1 MFAGM
6 TEAEFDQLCTEVQK
20 KFPDTEKKRLSRP
33 DRVRDIGAGRPFA
46 LDLRNRVLLVLFYYR
61 TYVSQDV
68 AGAMFGIGQASVSRS
83 ISLTEPLLKQCLP
96 IPEKIY
102 KDSKRISSVEELAEI
117 FPGMVC
123 LTDASEQP
131 TNRPKRKDMEE
142 SHYSGKA
149 GTHTAKVQY
158 TVNIHGAIVHK
169 TPHSPGR
176 VNDVKIYQMKHPT
189 FWSGE
194 EDGEELRHYM
204 DRGYQGAQHI
214 DAGTKVILPIK
225 KSPGG
230 KLTDDERVQQN
241 TLKDTGVRGEWHT
254 QGQDI
259 QDNELQVQKQAQKVR
274 SGQQYRVRAGQP
286 EDTGTDSRCGLKNTA
301 ENNCNL
307 PLVI

>member
-131 TNRPKRKDMEE
+131 TNRPKRKDMEK

-149 GTHTAKVQY
+149 GTHTAKVVTARALEVQ
-158 TVNIHGAIVHK
+158 A
-169 TPHSPGR
+169 R
-176 VNDVKIYQMKHPT
+176 
-189 FWSGE
+189 
-194 EDGEELRHYM
+194 
-204 DRGYQGAQHI
+204 
-214 DAGTKVILPIK
+214 ILPSK
-225 KSPGG
+225 KADQTEFVPEIVNHFRSPSCYPRSSIRS
-230 KLTDDERVQQN
+230 TY
-241 TLKDTGVRGEWHT
+241 TG
-254 QGQDI
+254 
-259 QDNELQVQKQAQKVR
+259 
-274 SGQQYRVRAGQP
+274 
-286 EDTGTDSRCGLKNTA
+286 
-301 ENNCNL
+301 
-307 PLVI
+307 

>member
-230 KLTDDERVQQN
+230 KLTDDEKEYNRTHSKIRVYVEN
-241 TLKDTGVRGEWHT
+241 GIRRVKTFK
-254 QGQDI
+254 I
-259 QDNELQVQKQAQKVR
+259 MSYK
-274 SGQQYRVRAGQP
+274 YRNRLRKYDLANSIV
-286 EDTGTDSRCGLKNTA
+286 CGLV
-301 ENNCNL
+301 NL
-307 PLVI
+307 RILERIAAVA